1 MPSILSN
8 YNFCDTKI
16 WLQIKSFCTTG
27 NDKINVSHVNII
39 TQNKEHTK
47 FLECKVYNMEDP
59 SSAYQMQV
67 WILLKV
73 KVIISMKKSNILL
86 YSIP

>member
-1 MPSILSN
+1 
-8 YNFCDTKI
+8 
-16 WLQIKSFCTTG
+16 
-27 NDKINVSHVNII
+27 
-39 TQNKEHTK
+39 
-47 FLECKVYNMEDP
+47 MEDP

-73 KVIISMKKSNILL
+73 KVIISMKKTNILL

>member
-8 YNFCDTKI
+8 HNFCDTKI
-16 WLQIKSFCTTG
+16 WLEIKSFCLTG
-27 NDKINVSHVNII
+27 NDEINVSHVNII

-59 SSAYQMQV
+59 NKAYQMQV
-67 WILLKV
+67 WILLKM
-73 KVIISMKKSNILL
+73 KVIISMKKTNILL